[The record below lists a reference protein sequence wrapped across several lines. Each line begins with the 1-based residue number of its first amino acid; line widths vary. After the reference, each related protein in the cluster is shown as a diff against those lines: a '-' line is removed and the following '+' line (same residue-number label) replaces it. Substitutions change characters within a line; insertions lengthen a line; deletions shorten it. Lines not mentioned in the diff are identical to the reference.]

1 MWTNKL
7 MQTKGDTKV
16 DKLINF
22 MAVIGG
28 TVCISLFL
36 LGFMVLSALG
46 EDKQD
51 YDEF

>member
-1 MWTNKL
+1 M
-7 MQTKGDTKV
+7 